1 MPDQLSLQLPV
12 RPPGLPSTM
21 RPMRATAAGGPFDSP
36 DHLFEP
42 VWGGV
47 PMLAFIEGGGS
58 SGGVGSVRFI
68 GEDGVAGVMPLPELA
83 DLWRLVAAE
92 TAVVHGEIVVVD
104 RSGRN
109 DPLALAARLRGRP
122 GPPAAFLAFDLPYLD
137 GRPLIAMPL
146 ERRREKLRRVLAAGD
161 EVVVVPSVVGEGTA
175 LYNAATRIGIAG
187 VMGRVRRSPYL
198 PGIRSRLW
206 QFVSATRQR
215 EVDHDAI
222 GEREAKGAPV
232 GPASVEVGG
241 AEADGDTGR
250 DRNAPMIALIRSLPF
265 DEPT

>member
-21 RPMRATAAGGPFDSP
+21 RPMRAIVAGGPFDSP

-122 GPPAAFLAFDLPYLD
+122 GPSAAFLAFDLPYLD

-198 PGIRSRLW
+198 PGIRCRLW

-222 GEREAKGAPV
+222 DERET
-232 GPASVEVGG
+232 S
-241 AEADGDTGR
+241 ADA